1 MKKRKSSNANYN
13 TIKALIGII
22 SLVVVFLLVSY
33 LVNKN
38 LDFLKENISSG
49 YLSMIIYF
57 ILISLEVVVAP
68 TSLIP
73 IIPLATALWGSSTSF
88 LLTLFGWTF
97 GSVIAFLI
105 TRKIGVP
112 LLEKI
117 TSIEEMNK
125 YQRFVPDKNLFL
137 GVVTIRIFIPFDVMS
152 YVIAFFTKIDL
163 KKYTLATFI
172 GFIPSTFFLAY
183 FGQIQ
188 TNILYTLV
196 LIGILIILVL
206 IFFSKQL
213 NNLFNRV
220 FKN

>member
-88 LLTLFGWTF
+88 LLTLFGWT
-97 GSVIAFLI
+97 LI

-137 GVVTIRIFIPFDVMS
+137 GVVTIRIFIPFDIMS
-152 YVIAFFTKIDL
+152 YAIALFTDIDL
-163 KKYTLATFI
+163 KRYTLATFI